1 MPPRTKGRRHATR
14 TDEAEDV
21 NRVQG
26 IIRPTQIEGG
36 TMKSL
41 TVSLLTASLGM
52 ILLAGCAN
60 LNSAFVDANAV
71 CRDGWYGYS
80 RTTCQPPAAPYG
92 VAEAERDIADL
103 KEQIR
108 SLKDELV
115 TAKQVIAHLSEN
127 QANLQNQ
134 INLVKGEKHLLKTQ
148 QP

>member
-1 MPPRTKGRRHATR
+1 
-14 TDEAEDV
+14 
-21 NRVQG
+21 
-26 IIRPTQIEGG
+26 
-36 TMKSL
+36 MKSL
-41 TVSLLTASLGM
+41 AINVLAVSMIALT
-52 ILLAGCAN
+52 GCAN
-60 LNSAFVDANAV
+60 INSAFIEANAV

-108 SLKDELV
+108 SLKDELA
-115 TAKQVIAHLSEN
+115 TAKQVIAHLNEN

-134 INLVKGEKHLLKTQ
+134 INLVKGEKHLFKTQ